1 MFVVIRWCFENRFI
15 NKCTITVLLWLYYT
29 IKKKIKLPNP
39 NIYWP
44 FFVYCTF
51 VNDTFCPCLSRIKT
65 LTLNATVERVSTGLD
80 DGSVFTGLFYRKN
93 NKIGPKSRS
102 VIGFNRLRFVIFFTK
117 NNMEKIRDYGNR
129 SVSAGVR
136 FYQGTVWAEWTVI
149 LYCMYCLYF
158 SLLAV
163 TASGL
168 FLSVHAVVKAR
179 LKRLW
184 HGCHNSA
191 DYADCHWEL

>member
-102 VIGFNRLRFVIFFTK
+102 VIGFNRLRFVIFLQRIIWKRFGTT
-117 NNMEKIRDYGNR
+117 EI
-129 SVSAGVR
+129 VR
-136 FYQGTVWAEWTVI
+136 FRQVFGFIRVRFGQNGLSYCIVCIVYI
-149 LYCMYCLYF
+149 L
-158 SLLAV
+158 
-163 TASGL
+163 AS
-168 FLSVHAVVKAR
+168 
-179 LKRLW
+179 
-184 HGCHNSA
+184 
-191 DYADCHWEL
+191 